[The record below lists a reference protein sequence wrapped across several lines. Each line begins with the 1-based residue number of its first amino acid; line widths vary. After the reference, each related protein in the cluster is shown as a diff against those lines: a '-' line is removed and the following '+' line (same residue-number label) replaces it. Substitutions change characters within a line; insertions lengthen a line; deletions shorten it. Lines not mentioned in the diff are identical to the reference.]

1 MCLPTP
7 QTVGERAAQIRWICA
22 WRDRPGGERW
32 AEKAL
37 FSAIATEISNLVTF
51 DTVLCE
57 NEQQFGISASQMP
70 NLFAYAASLPRF
82 TKPRQSP
89 EMSIEVMESP
99 GLQLDLESRYS
110 WVFRS

>member
-1 MCLPTP
+1 MMLEMGPRRHMQVLFGYCLGWRTGATHLGTRIEEVYRPTP
-7 QTVGERAAQIRWICA
+7 RTVGERAAQIRWICA

-57 NEQQFGISASQMP
+57 NEQQFGISASQMQ
-70 NLFAYAASLPRF
+70 NLFA
-82 TKPRQSP
+82 
-89 EMSIEVMESP
+89 
-99 GLQLDLESRYS
+99 
-110 WVFRS
+110 